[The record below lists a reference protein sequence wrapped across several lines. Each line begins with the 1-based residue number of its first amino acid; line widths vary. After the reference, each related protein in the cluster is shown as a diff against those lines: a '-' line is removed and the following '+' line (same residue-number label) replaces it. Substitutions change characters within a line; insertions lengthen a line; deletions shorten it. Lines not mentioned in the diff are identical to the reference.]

1 MGSEQDELPKDIHDR
16 IFREEILADSRYTAA
31 TSQERPRLVI
41 LGGQPGAGKGSL
53 STQAADELGGNVVKV
68 DPDELRERHPFV
80 RQFRRENP
88 YEWSSRTHKDAGA
101 WADELRME
109 AIAEKKNLI
118 YDTTLSNGDWT
129 LKVIQDAKAQGY
141 DIEVR
146 VIASPK
152 LESELGVDKRFTDNI
167 DMEGQARYV
176 PEGAR
181 DIIYER
187 VPTSLDTIH
196 SNSDV
201 PIRIFSREG
210 TELYDSRADPRP
222 PGQALE
228 EARFARLK
236 DPAITQGLREGWD
249 EQQRWHREL
258 PEHVRDL
265 PNMDADTQ
273 DRLLEQHAKLKVQEG
288 VLARAEGLATIDELV
303 RDGAP
308 PARAPLPSLELPP
321 LGRAGATAGIAGIG
335 IAAAAYDAKEA
346 GERIGAAIEQDNLA
360 AVRSEATHLTARS
373 VGGAAAVFTP
383 AAVGLGGGPGVALA
397 VADAYLLTEAFDRGA
412 KWLDKERIVHQTDRD
427 GVGWEFTGRQWI
439 REDLKADLRDDG
451 LDQVRGQSFSA
462 LPDKARELSYLASV
476 EAVGQAIGKADPR
489 NPFELPANASD
500 APSNQPSPWRLD
512 AQSGEWKRTRYEEI
526 DPADPRLPDR
536 QVPETATP
544 ERVAELNRQ
553 ASQIIDENI
562 ARGPAALAAQ
572 YEIGHRRNG
581 FDQFGEVPMSVQ
593 TALNPNTLEASN
605 GKQYVRDAQGQWSHE
620 GAAASPNHALEL
632 ETTRERLLPALE
644 QHRARLAAM
653 PEWQPLTPE
662 QQDRANLRQLYL
674 DNGVNPKP
682 ERFEA
687 AYQAVKETR
696 EAQGINAAAT
706 SLALE
711 PRPAGAYD
719 INTPIQ
725 HLQIEGDG
733 VVRVA
738 ATTTAADIQ
747 RVETTLKGEP
757 HEIAAPSAQQRDEQ
771 AQAQRE
777 ANGAGLSH
785 DETQAA
791 ARMSAP
797 SASAPGPRGGGTDEA
812 PPVPAQTGRQER
824 PGVTQLDNPAHQ
836 NHAMFA
842 ALLRTVNERDK
853 ALGREPD
860 EISRQLA
867 GGLVEKARERGLET
881 IGAAKFTPDGMKVGM
896 SDTAN
901 LSTEWARTAVGDVRE
916 LAAQKLSQS
925 SESVAAINQQQAQQ
939 QSHQPPTQTHQPPT
953 QTQGIEGPDWPAQ
966 KASRVV

>member
-1 MGSEQDELPKDIHDR
+1 MTQPLTSEQAREL
-16 IFREEILADSRYTAA
+16 L
-31 TSQERPRLVI
+31 
-41 LGGQPGAGKGSL
+41 
-53 STQAADELGGNVVKV
+53 
-68 DPDELRERHPFV
+68 
-80 RQFRRENP
+80 RENP
-88 YEWSSRTHKDAGA
+88 DGYQTSAQLRELASKVDADAPGRLTVLYSGPAAKDVWSTDVITAMVDAGE
-101 WADELRME
+101 D
-109 AIAEKKNLI
+109 
-118 YDTTLSNGDWT
+118 
-129 LKVIQDAKAQGY
+129 
-141 DIEVR
+141 VR
-146 VIASPK
+146 VINKSEAAK
-152 LESELGVDKRFTDNI
+152 FLESREFYNALADAYDVDVDKLIDGSYRGPATEWLYHPTEGPWADASARFADATKGEVRAIVHDANPTRVFGAVEVPHILANPNVTLVEGLPREALAGVSQRQGQQAAFELIVGRAREHASDLRVPLSDDALRTSNRMLRLDSRDYFAETGIDGRQPAFTDPTQRLADRMNPPT
-167 DMEGQARYV
+167 EHAQAGQARWA
-176 PEGAR
+176 EWH
-181 DIIYER
+181 
-187 VPTSLDTIH
+187 PTGPQSL
-196 SNSDV
+196 SE
-201 PIRIFSREG
+201 P
-210 TELYDSRADPRP
+210 L
-222 PGQALE
+222 
-228 EARFARLK
+228 
-236 DPAITQGLREGWD
+236 
-249 EQQRWHREL
+249 
-258 PEHVRDL
+258 L
-265 PNMDADTQ
+265 PN
-273 DRLLEQHAKLKVQEG
+273 
-288 VLARAEGLATIDELV
+288 
-303 RDGAP
+303 
-308 PARAPLPSLELPP
+308 
-321 LGRAGATAGIAGIG
+321 LGRAGATAGLAGLSA
-335 IAAAAYDAKEA
+335 AAAAYDAKET
-346 GERIGAAIEQDNLA
+346 GDRINTVLAQDNPS
-360 AVRSEATHLTARS
+360 AVRSEATHFTARG

-383 AAVGLGGGPGVALA
+383 MAAGASGGPAVALA

-451 LDQVRGQSFSA
+451 LDQVRGQNFSA

-512 AQSGEWKRTRYEEI
+512 AQSGDWKRTRYEEI
-526 DPADPRLPDR
+526 DPSDPRLPDR

-544 ERVAELNRQ
+544 ERAAELNRQ

-572 YEIGHRRNG
+572 YEIGHKRNG

-620 GAAASPNHALEL
+620 GAPASPNHALEL

-644 QHRARLAAM
+644 QHRAQLAAM

-662 QQDRANLRQLYL
+662 QQDRANLRQLYA
-674 DNGVNPKP
+674 DHGVNPNP

-711 PRPAGAYD
+711 PRPAGGYD

-747 RVETTLKGEP
+747 RVETTLKGDP
-757 HEIAAPSAQQRDEQ
+757 REIEAPSTQQRDEQ
-771 AQAQRE
+771 VQTQRE
-777 ANGAGLSH
+777 ANRAGLSQ

-791 ARMSAP
+791 LRMSTP
-797 SASAPGPRGGGTDEA
+797 SASAPGSRGGRTDEA
-812 PPVPAQTGRQER
+812 EPAPTQDGRQER

-853 ALGREPD
+853 ELGRDPD

-881 IGAAKFTPDGMKVGM
+881 IGAAKFTPDGTKVGM

-901 LSTEWARTAVGDVRE
+901 LSAEWARTAVGDVRE
-916 LAAQKLSQS
+916 LAGQKLSQS
-925 SESVAAINQQQAQQ
+925 SENVAALNQQQALQ
-939 QSHQPPTQTHQPPT
+939 QSLQAPT
-953 QTQGIEGPDWPAQ
+953 QTQGMDGPDGPAL
-966 KASRVV
+966 RGPRLG

>member
-1 MGSEQDELPKDIHDR
+1 MANEADELPQEVRDR
-16 IFREEILADSRYTAA
+16 IFQERILADPNFTDAA
-31 TSQERPRLVI
+31 PQERPRAII
-41 LGGQPGAGKGSL
+41 LGGQPGAGKGTLAERTRIELDGDAVTIDPDALRDQDPRLAKFRSEYPYDW
-53 STQAADELGGNVVKV
+53 SGRTHSFASEAADKLLET
-68 DPDELRERHPFV
+68 
-80 RQFRRENP
+80 
-88 YEWSSRTHKDAGA
+88 SSAQ
-101 WADELRME
+101 
-109 AIAEKKNLI
+109 KKNLVF
-118 YDTTLSNGDWT
+118 DTTLSNGQWASEELIPD
-129 LKVIQDAKAQGY
+129 LRAKGY
-141 DIEVR
+141 DVEIR
-146 VIASPK
+146 VVASPK
-152 LESELGVDKRFTDNI
+152 LESELGVDQRFTGSLDKR
-167 DMEGQARYV
+167 GYGRYV

-181 DIIYER
+181 DAIYDKL
-187 VPTSLDTIH
+187 PGSLDTIH
-196 SNSDV
+196 ANSDV
-201 PIRIFSREG
+201 PIRIFNREG
-210 TELYDSRADPRP
+210 TELYDSRTDPRS

-249 EQQRWHREL
+249 EQVKWHRDL
-258 PEHVRDL
+258 PEHVRDV
-265 PNMDADTQ
+265 PNMDVDTQ
-273 DRLLEQHAKLKVQEG
+273 SRLLEQHAKLKVEEG

-308 PARAPLPSLELPP
+308 PARAPTPGFELPP
-321 LGRAGATAGIAGIG
+321 LSRAGATAGLAGLG
-335 IAAAAYDAKEA
+335 AAAAAYDAKET
-346 GERIGAAIEQDNLA
+346 GDRINTALAQDNPS
-360 AVRSEATHLTARS
+360 AVRSEATHFTARG

-383 AAVGLGGGPGVALA
+383 MAAGVSGGPAVALA

-451 LDQVRGQSFSA
+451 VDQVRGQNFSA

-500 APSNQPSPWRLD
+500 APSNQPSPWHLD
-512 AQSGEWKRTRYEEI
+512 AQSGDWKRTRYEEI
-526 DPADPRLPDR
+526 DPTDPRLPDR

-544 ERVAELNRQ
+544 ERAAELNRQ

-572 YEIGHRRNG
+572 YEIGHKRNG
-581 FDQFGEVPMSVQ
+581 FDQFGDVPMSVQ

-605 GKQYVRDAQGQWSHE
+605 GKQYVRDVHGQWSHE
-620 GAAASPNHALEL
+620 GAPASPNHALEL

-644 QHRARLAAM
+644 QHRAQLAAM

-662 QQDRANLRQLYL
+662 QQDRANLRQLYA
-674 DNGVNPKP
+674 DHGVNPNP

-687 AYQAVKETR
+687 AYQAVKDTR

-711 PRPAGAYD
+711 PRPAGGYD
-719 INTPIQ
+719 VNTPIQ

-757 HEIAAPSAQQRDEQ
+757 REIEAPSAPQRDEQ
-771 AQAQRE
+771 AQTQRE
-777 ANGAGLSH
+777 ANRAGLSH

-791 ARMSAP
+791 LRMSAP
-797 SASAPGPRGGGTDEA
+797 SASAPDSRGGKTDEA
-812 PPVPAQTGRQER
+812 EPAPAQEGRQER
-824 PGVTQLDNPAHQ
+824 PRVTQLDNPAHQ

-842 ALLRTVNERDK
+842 TLLRTVNERDK
-853 ALGREPD
+853 ELGREPD

-901 LSTEWARTAVGDVRE
+901 LSAEWARTSVGDVRE
-916 LAAQKLSQS
+916 LAGQKLSQS
-925 SESVAAINQQQAQQ
+925 SENVAAINQQQALQ
-939 QSHQPPTQTHQPPT
+939 QSLQSPA
-953 QTQGIEGPDWPAQ
+953 QTQGMDGPDGPAP
-966 KASRVV
+966 KGSRLA